1 MIIRNL
7 TLLTM
12 LAPLLGCL
20 IAGLDIGLDIKWVG
34 RLRAQWITII
44 CMTFA
49 LLNAVVIFILVAVS
63 GKYFY
68 GTIYTW
74 GVSSN
79 FHFDF
84 GFMID
89 PLTAVMMVIVTF
101 ISWLVHIYSIGYMRD
116 DSGYQRFFSYMSM
129 FTFSMLILITANN
142 FLQLFFGW
150 EGVGLV
156 SYLLIGFWF
165 DRESAV
171 SGSLKAFLVNRIG
184 DFGFI
189 LGIAAI
195 LDYTGSLDYHTA
207 FAGMSTLMQKTMSIF
222 PGMHWSIITV
232 ICILLFIG
240 AMGKS
245 AQIPFHVWL
254 PESMEGPTP
263 ISALIHAAT
272 MVTAG
277 VFLVA
282 RMSPIFEL
290 SQVALSMVLVVGAT
304 TALLTGFLAF
314 VEFDIKRV
322 IAFSTMS
329 QLGYMIAADGASA
342 YSASIFHLLIHACFK
357 SLLFLSAGSVIIAL
371 HHEQDMRK
379 MGGIRKFLPMT
390 YCTFLIGALS
400 LAAIPPFSGFYSK
413 DIIIEAIAHSTIP
426 GARYAYAAL
435 LIGSFVTGYYIFR
448 AFLMIFHMKEGIS
461 SALKLTLKETSWSM
475 CGPQWILSIPSTLL
489 GIALIN
495 WMICLNPSLLSSSV
509 MVLSQHDVL
518 SGIAREYHNVLYMI
532 YHSVI
537 SFSFWISIVGIFF
550 AWINVIAVPKIPTI
564 LKNRL
569 LWLNRILVDRYGF
582 DSFNRIFFVR
592 GGRALANLFFQIG
605 DLKILDHFIV
615 NGSGRN
621 VTRIARFICR
631 LQSGYLY
638 HYAFVMILGL
648 LMFLIWL
655 ILV

>member
-7 TLLTM
+7 TLLTV

-20 IAGLDIGLDIKWVG
+20 IAGLDIKWMG
-34 RLRAQWITII
+34 RLRAQWVTII
-44 CMTFA
+44 LITLS

-63 GKYFY
+63 GEHFY
-68 GTIYTW
+68 GTIYAW
-74 GVSSN
+74 GVSGP

-84 GFMID
+84 GFMVD

-101 ISWLVHIYSIGYMRD
+101 ISWLVHIYSIGYMMD
-116 DSGYQRFFSYMSM
+116 DPGCQRFFSYMSM
-129 FTFSMLILITANN
+129 FTFFMLILVTANN

-165 DRESAV
+165 DKESAA
-171 SGSLKAFLVNRIG
+171 SGSLKAFLVNRTG

-195 LDYTGSLDYHTA
+195 LDYTNSLDYHTV
-207 FAGMSTLMQKTMSIF
+207 FAGASKLTQTTINVF

-245 AQIPFHVWL
+245 AQMPFHVWL

-263 ISALIHAAT
+263 ISALIHSAT

-282 RMSPIFEL
+282 RMSPLFEL
-290 SQVALSMVLVVGAT
+290 SQVALSIVLVIGAT
-304 TALLTGFLAF
+304 TALLAGFLAF
-314 VEFDIKRV
+314 VEFDIKRI

-329 QLGYMIAADGASA
+329 QLGYMIAADGVSA
-342 YSASIFHLLIHACFK
+342 YSASIFHLLTHACFK
-357 SLLFLSAGSVIIAL
+357 ALLFLSAGSVIIAL
-371 HHEQDMRK
+371 HHEQDIYK
-379 MGGIRKFLPMT
+379 MGGLRKYLPT
-390 YCTFLIGALS
+390 IYITFLIGALS

-413 DIIIEAIAHSTIP
+413 DTIIEAVAHSMIP
-426 GARYAYAAL
+426 GARYAYISL
-435 LIGSFVTGYYIFR
+435 LIGSFATGYYIFR
-448 AFLMIFHMKEGIS
+448 TFFIVFHTKERMPTE
-461 SALKLTLKETSWSM
+461 LKSTLKGIPWNM
-475 CGPQWILSIPSTLL
+475 RGPQWILSIPSTLL
-489 GIALIN
+489 GVALIN
-495 WMICLNPSLLSSSV
+495 WMICLNPNLLGLSIR
-509 MVLSQHDVL
+509 VLPQ
-518 SGIAREYHNVLYMI
+518 HNVLSEIVKECHNAFYMI

-537 SFSFWISIVGIFF
+537 SFPFWISILGIFF
-550 AWINVIAVPKIPTI
+550 AWINIIAVPKIPVI
-564 LKNRL
+564 LKYRL
-569 LWLNRILVDRYGF
+569 LWLNRILVNKYGF
-582 DSFNRIFFVR
+582 DFFNWILFVR
-592 GGRALANLFFQIG
+592 GGRALANLCFRVG
-605 DLKILDHFIV
+605 DLKILDHFVI

-621 VTRIARFICR
+621 ITRVARFICR

-638 HYAFVMILGL
+638 HYVFIMILGL
-648 LMFLIWL
+648 LIFLIWL
-655 ILV
+655 MLA